1 VDTQRYIDTLLEAA
15 EAMDV
20 ACTPELAARMAEHQA
35 LVDKWAKRINLTT
48 VTEAS
53 AAAVKHGLDCL
64 LFTTVLTEPEPG
76 LTVDIGSGGGFPG
89 LILALAQP
97 QRPMVLLEPIRKRT
111 SFLRAAA
118 AQLKL
123 DKLRVVEGRLEADA
137 PARGIAWPVSRIVSR
152 ATIPPLD
159 LVPLSA
165 PYLAA
170 GGELVLT
177 SGAGAPSVPALQEAA
192 AGTGLSHTERREF
205 TLPGQAT
212 RILDRLCMAN
222 REVTQD
228 EN

>member
-1 VDTQRYIDTLLEAA
+1 MDSALYVETLLAAA
-15 EAMDV
+15 EGLGV
-20 ACTPELAARMAEHQA
+20 PCTPELAQKMAEHQA

-64 LFTTVLTEPEPG
+64 LFTTVLTEQPPG

-97 QRPMVLLEPIRKRT
+97 ERPMVLLEPIRKRT

-123 DKLRVVEGRLEADA
+123 AQLRVVEGRLEAGQ
-137 PARGIAWPVSRIVSR
+137 PARGIPWPVPRIVSR
-152 ATIPPLD
+152 ATIPPLE
-159 LVPLSA
+159 LVPLAA
-165 PYLAA
+165 PYLQA

-177 SGAGAPSVPALQEAA
+177 GGSGAPSETALAEAA
-192 AGTGLSHTERREF
+192 ARAGLRPVQRRVFE
-205 TLPGQAT
+205 LPGQQT
-212 RILDRLCMAN
+212 RILDRLVKPDDN
-222 REVTQD
+222 VLEH